1 MRRGMNL
8 FLWMVSFP
16 LPPSLPPCFLGSPE
30 CLPCPLAFTHL
41 LNTTCMPGTA
51 PGTEENKTQSCS
63 HGTCLLV
70 GETYNQQ
77 EYAGRKEGREEGRR
91 RGRERGRKGGRK
103 EERKEGKESGRHECC
118 EGNHERRI
126 VWGDKEVAMATWKV
140 DAAHSLPAQVPP
152 APCLSQMSLLTQ
164 GTGISL
170 LSLHLTSDFMASIS
184 CASCFHFP
192 SLLFDCQLLE
202 GSAVFFFF

>member
-1 MRRGMNL
+1 MSRGMNL

-30 CLPCPLAFTHL
+30 CLPCPLAFSHL
-41 LNTTCMPGTA
+41 LDTSCMPGTA

-70 GETYNQQ
+70 GETYSQGEN
-77 EYAGRKEGREEGRR
+77 AGRQEGREEGRR
-91 RGRERGRKGGRK
+91 RGRRRGRAG
-103 EERKEGKESGRHECC
+103 ERREGKESGRHECC
-118 EGNHERRI
+118 EGDHEEKDSVGRQRGGH
-126 VWGDKEVAMATWKV
+126 GDLEGG
-140 DAAHSLPAQVPP
+140 AAHSLPAQVPP
-152 APCLSQMSLLTQ
+152 APRLSQMSPLTQ

-170 LSLHLTSDFMASIS
+170 LSLNLTSDFTASIS

-192 SLLFDCQLLE
+192 SPLFDCKLFE